1 MNQWHLRPNSFAC
14 PDLLRSASRSMA
26 GRCAGWVAG
35 IKPGFFSSSW
45 FFATEGPS
53 DGRICTSAVCHDCIP
68 LHVADEAAARAGADH
83 ALGYEPVSER
93 FVMVS
98 VSLIGEADA
107 SFARFAPENDRV
119 RVGMRRIR
127 ADHLSAIRLP
137 NDRHVS
143 IACSPVHSSAKK

>member
-1 MNQWHLRPNSFAC
+1 MNQWNLRPNSFAC
-14 PDLLRSASRSMA
+14 PDPLRSASRSMA

-35 IKPGFFSSSW
+35 IKPGSLSSSW
-45 FFATEGPS
+45 FFATEGPC

-107 SFARFAPENDRV
+107 SFARFAPENAGSV
-119 RVGMRRIR
+119 WECAG
-127 ADHLSAIRLP
+127 SALITCP
-137 NDRHVS
+137 
-143 IACSPVHSSAKK
+143 P

>member
-1 MNQWHLRPNSFAC
+1 MNPWNLRPNSFAC

-35 IKPGFFSSSW
+35 IKPGSFSSSW

-107 SFARFAPENDRV
+107 SFARFAPENAGSV
-119 RVGMRRIR
+119 WECAG
-127 ADHLSAIRLP
+127 SALITCPPYVCQMSRPRLFG
-137 NDRHVS
+137 
-143 IACSPVHSSAKK
+143 AF